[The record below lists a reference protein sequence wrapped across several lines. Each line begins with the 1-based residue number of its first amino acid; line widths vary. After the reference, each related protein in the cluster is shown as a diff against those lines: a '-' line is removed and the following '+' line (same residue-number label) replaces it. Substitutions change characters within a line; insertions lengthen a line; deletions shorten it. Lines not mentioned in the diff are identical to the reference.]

1 MKKSDDLGD
10 EALSFVPAFLAD
22 ETLYSFCA
30 RFHYM
35 SANRLASTTSQQ
47 LFGVSNAAMLHDFPA
62 HLFTFEVRTKGLLGN
77 VSDLAY
83 DRTLLKFYAP
93 YQPVNRIRAGIEA
106 LAGPGIDRLK
116 FRLGLAS
123 SRIGAA
129 HPLKACVQCIREEID
144 TYGGAYWHLLHQH
157 PAVWICPEHGEL
169 LMRSKGKS
177 RTLNKLQWVLPNT
190 LREKEWQLLPP
201 RLKNHS
207 LMLTRLTNFAAG
219 ILSSSRLELEPHSL
233 RESYLYG
240 VKSAGWLTRAG
251 NVRLSSV
258 RQEFLRQTAALIDI
272 PEFKFIESVNGNGG
286 GFLAKLLRNPRS
298 HLHPAKHF
306 LVKAFLFEDW
316 TDFWNC
322 YNKMVGQAGKSRIE
336 ISAGPYDDSRVDTL
350 LTLVAA
356 GKRSL
361 AQAAR
366 DVNVPYDVARYWL
379 QRAGVVYVRP
389 SPSLRAIR
397 LDSIPLVEQ
406 IF

>member
-1 MKKSDDLGD
+1 MNDSDGLGD
-10 EALSFVPAFLAD
+10 EALSFVPVFLAD

-35 SANRLASTTSQQ
+35 SGNRLASTTSHQ

-62 HLFTFEVRTKGLLGN
+62 HLSTFEVRTKGLLGN

-83 DRTLLKFYAP
+83 SRTLLKFYAP
-93 YQPVNRIRAGIEA
+93 YQPVKRIRAGIEA

-129 HPLKACVQCIREEID
+129 HPLKACVQCIRDEID
-144 TYGGAYWHLLHQH
+144 TYGSAYWHLLHQH

-169 LMRSKGKS
+169 LMRSTGKS

-190 LREKEWQLLPP
+190 LREDEWQLLPS
-201 RLKNHS
+201 RLRDQS
-207 LMLTRLTNFAAG
+207 LMLTRLTKFAAG
-219 ILSSSRLELEPHSL
+219 ILSSSRLQLEPHSL
-233 RESYLYG
+233 RQSYLCG
-240 VKSAGWLTRAG
+240 VKSAGWLTRTG
-251 NVRLSSV
+251 NVRLRSV
-258 RQEFLRQTAALIDI
+258 RQEFLRQAAALVDI
-272 PEFKFIESVNGNGG
+272 PEFSFIESVNGNSG

-306 LVKAFLFEDW
+306 LVKALLFEDW
-316 TDFWNC
+316 CDFWSC
-322 YNKMVGQAGKSRIE
+322 YNKMVGQAGRSRIE
-336 ISAGPYDDSRVDTL
+336 TSAGPHADSRVDAL
-350 LTLVAA
+350 LALVAS
-356 GKRSL
+356 GKKSL

-366 DVNVPYDVARYWL
+366 DVNAPYDVARYWL

-389 SPSLRAIR
+389 KPSSTSNMA
-397 LDSIPLVEQ
+397 
-406 IF
+406 